1 MLSLEKEGL
10 YVRAKVAKDL
20 RRETSSKGGA
30 LLQFWDM
37 TVQVPRESE
46 W

>member
-10 YVRAKVAKDL
+10 YVRAKVANDL
-20 RRETSSKGGA
+20 CRCK
-30 LLQFWDM
+30 FWDM
-37 TVQVPRESE
+37 VVQIPRESE